1 MRKLLDAINVID
13 VESTCWDTKIPP
25 DKEISEIIE
34 IGICSLDVKSLEI
47 KNKKS
52 VLLQPKESTISPF
65 CTKLT
70 TTVFEQVCF
79 DLRQE
84 YLLEERVWASYGD
97 YDRNMFQKQC
107 SRLHIQYPFG
117 SRHIN
122 IKTLIA
128 LTMAWDT
135 EVGMDEA
142 LNRLELPLV
151 GTHHRA
157 GDDAA
162 NIAQILSFVLSIPK
176 ERELT
181 PKEVT
186 GLSSRGWLPKNG
198 GTFRV
203 IIARKEK

>member
-52 VLLQPKESTISPF
+52 VLLQPKESTINNCP
-65 CTKLT
+65 
-70 TTVFEQVCF
+70 VFEQVCF